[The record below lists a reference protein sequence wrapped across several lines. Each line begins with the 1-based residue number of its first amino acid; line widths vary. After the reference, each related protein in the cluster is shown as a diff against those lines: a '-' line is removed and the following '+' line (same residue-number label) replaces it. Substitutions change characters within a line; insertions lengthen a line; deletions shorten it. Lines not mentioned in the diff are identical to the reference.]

1 MSSGARTE
9 STHKKWSEFTFTERK
24 LAASGLFSERRGCG
38 EVYQTARISKMR
50 QEHAAEVLH
59 RLKWDK
65 ELQAL
70 KDAP

>member
-1 MSSGARTE
+1 MPGLRAPTRSGPSSPLRSG
-9 STHKKWSEFTFTERK
+9 SWPPLGYKERC
-24 LAASGLFSERRGCG
+24 GCR